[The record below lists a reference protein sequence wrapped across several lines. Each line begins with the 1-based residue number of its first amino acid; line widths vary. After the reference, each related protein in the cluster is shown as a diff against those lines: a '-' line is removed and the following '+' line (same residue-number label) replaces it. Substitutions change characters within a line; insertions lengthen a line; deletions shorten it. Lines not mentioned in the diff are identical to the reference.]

1 MSNLSAS
8 STPVCRHGGSCVRA
22 LDAEGQAEAIAAG
35 MRGKTLG
42 GRYSHHHLIRTYVA
56 VGEPEKALDELEL
69 LLRVRTTSHQPGSR
83 STLTSLRSVATRA
96 SNDLPEETRDRSSL

>member
-1 MSNLSAS
+1 MLA
-8 STPVCRHGGSCVRA
+8 CQGRK
-22 LDAEGQAEAIAAG
+22 AEAIAAG